1 MIVSVNVFM
10 IEMWH
15 TSVLLLALAMI
26 GGSSLSESASS
37 EKLAL
42 FTVATESNDGFLR
55 FVRSADRH
63 GYNLTVLGRG
73 TEWKGGDVI
82 RFPGGGQKVNLL
94 RDAVEKLKDADDWL
108 VMFVDSY
115 DVVLT
120 TGPEDVVKAFRK
132 LNAGVVFSTEG
143 FCWPDPSLAEL
154 YPEVKPNEKRFLN
167 SGGFIGYAPKIAAIL
182 SEKLNDDD
190 DDQLY
195 YTKVFL
201 DRSRRHKLGMK
212 LDTKSAI
219 FQNLNGAMDEVTVKF
234 KGTGSYLYNFKT
246 GFHAAVVHG
255 NGPIKTIFNSLSNY
269 LDGHW
274 TPKHGCLACLENTFR
289 LDSLDEDNF
298 PRVFMAI
305 FIEFPTVFIE
315 DFFQNIAALDYPK
328 KRVDLMVHFA
338 VEFHRN
344 DVDTFIAAHGKSYRS
359 FKVYGPEKKL
369 SDKSAR
375 NTALEDSE
383 KKGSAYLFSVDGEVQ
398 LENTA
403 TLQQLVEQN
412 RSVAAPLVVRPGKTW
427 SNFWGAIN
435 RDGFYLR
442 SVDYMDI
449 VKGIRVGLWNVPYLN
464 GVYLVHGRHIPML
477 RQQSAFMDSVLD
489 SDMAFCKILR
499 DQVIFMYVDNR
510 VYYGHLTDSSNFETS
525 HLHNDMYAIIDNL
538 YTWQK
543 KYVHPDYETTLH
555 HTPLEQIKQ
564 PCPDVFWVPMT
575 TPTFC
580 RHLVEE
586 VENLGDWSS
595 GKNDDPRLAGG
606 YENVPTVDIHMN
618 QIGFEQQWLYFLREF
633 IVPYNAKLFKGY
645 HSEGKAI
652 MNFLVRYH
660 PNEQDRLMPHD
671 DASTYTI
678 NIALNE
684 QGIDYEGGGTRFI
697 RYNCTLRKN
706 PKGWMLMHPGRL
718 THHHEGL
725 VVTNGTRYIMVA
737 FIDP

>member
-1 MIVSVNVFM
+1 MID
-10 IEMWH
+10 MWYK
-15 TSVLLLALAMI
+15 TLLLLALAVI
-26 GGSSLSESASS
+26 GGSRLSESASS

-73 TEWKGGDVI
+73 RAWKGGDVI

-94 RDAVEKLKDADDWL
+94 RDAVQKLKDAEDWL

-120 TGPEDVVKAFRK
+120 AGPEDVVKAFRK
-132 LNAGVVFSTEG
+132 FKADIVFSTEG

-154 YPEVKPNEKRFLN
+154 YPLVKPNEKRFLN
-167 SGGFIGYAPKIAAIL
+167 SGGFIGYAPKIAALI

-201 DRSRRHKLGMK
+201 DQTRREKLNMK

-219 FQNLNGAMDEVTVKF
+219 FQNLNGALDEVTVKF
-234 KGTGSYLYNFKT
+234 KGNGSYLYNFKT
-246 GFHAAVVHG
+246 GFQAAVVHG

-274 TPKHGCLACLENTFR
+274 TPKHGCLACLENTFS

-305 FIEFPTVFIE
+305 FIEFPTAFIE

-328 KRVDLMVHFA
+328 KRVDLMVHYA
-338 VEFHRN
+338 VEFHRS
-344 DVDTFIAAHGKSYRS
+344 DVNTFIAKHGKSYRS
-359 FKVYGPEKKL
+359 FKVFGPEKQL
-369 SDKSAR
+369 DDKSSR
-375 NTALEDSE
+375 NMALEESE
-383 KKGSAYLFSVDGEVQ
+383 KKGAAYFFSVDGEVQ
-398 LENTA
+398 LENTM

-412 RSVAAPLVVRPGKTW
+412 RSVVAPLVVRPAKTW

-435 RDGFYLR
+435 QDGFYLR

-449 VKGIRVGLWNVPYLN
+449 VKGIRVGLWNVPYLS

-477 RQQSAFMDSVLD
+477 RRQTAYVDSVLD
-489 SDMAFCKILR
+489 SDMAFCKVLR
-499 DQVIFMYVDNR
+499 EQLIFMYVDNR

-543 KYVHPDYETTLH
+543 KYVHPDYETTLN
-555 HTPLEQIKQ
+555 HTPVDQIKQ

-586 VENLGDWSS
+586 VEQFGDWSS

-618 QIGFEQQWLYFLREF
+618 QIGFERQWLYFLREF

-684 QGIDYEGGGTRFI
+684 HGVDYEGGGTRFI
-697 RYNCTLRKN
+697 RYNCTLVKN
-706 PKGWMLMHPGRL
+706 PRGWMLMHPGRL